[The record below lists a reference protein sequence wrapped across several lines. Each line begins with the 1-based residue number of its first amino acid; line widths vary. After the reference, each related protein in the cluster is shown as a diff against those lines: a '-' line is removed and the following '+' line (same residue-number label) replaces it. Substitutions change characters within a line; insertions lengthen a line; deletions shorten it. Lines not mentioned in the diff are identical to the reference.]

1 MPRTKVSRIT
11 VPAPDKPGR
20 ILIIDDQ
27 EENVHLL
34 ERILASAGYEDIAST
49 TNSVDAHRLQTQF
62 KPDLVLLDLHMTGK
76 DGFQVLEE
84 IVAHTGGAE
93 HVPVLMITADDS
105 AEVKRRALALGA
117 KDFLSKPFD
126 SAEVLLRIRNL
137 LETRFLYRKLRRQN
151 TELELKV
158 TERTRELE
166 QSQLEMLER
175 LAAAVEFR
183 DDDTGNHT
191 KRVAQVSALLGEAIG
206 LEATTVELIRRAAPL
221 HDIGKVGIPDNILL
235 KAGPLTGEE
244 FEIMKTHTVIG
255 SRMLSKGRS
264 ELVRFSQ
271 RVARNHHEWWDG
283 SGYPDRVSG
292 QAIPLEARIV
302 AAADFLD
309 ALTHDRPYR
318 PAWGI
323 DDTLGRS
330 SAGPGVTSIR
340 PLPMPFSESTG
351 ERAQCWW
358 RSTAR
363 GGFLAFRRPPTAA
376 TSGGKPCDGHRADVA
391 QISTIAVPRAA
402 EWAEDLVSE
411 GRSWSSRSA

>member
-1 MPRTKVSRIT
+1 MSRTMMSKAGVT
-11 VPAPDKPGR
+11 APDKPGR

-27 EENVHLL
+27 EANVHLL
-34 ERILASAGYEDIAST
+34 ERILANAGYEDVAST
-49 TNSVDAHRLQTQF
+49 TNSADALRLQTQF
-62 KPDLVLLDLHMTGK
+62 KPDLVLLDVHMSGK
-76 DGFQVLEE
+76 DGFEVLEE
-84 IVAHTGGAE
+84 IVLHAGGSE
-93 HVPVLMITADDS
+93 QVPVLMITADDS
-105 AEVKRRALALGA
+105 ADAKRRALALGA

-126 SAEVLLRIRNL
+126 SAEILLRIRNL

-158 TERTRELE
+158 TERTKELE

-191 KRVAQVSALLGEAIG
+191 KRVAQVSAILGEAIG

-271 RVARNHHEWWDG
+271 RVARSHHEWWDG

-323 DDTLGRS
+323 DDTLAEIKRR
-330 SAGPGVTSIR
+330 AGSHFDP
-340 PLPMPFSESTG
+340 
-351 ERAQCWW
+351 
-358 RSTAR
+358 
-363 GGFLAFRRPPTAA
+363 
-376 TSGGKPCDGHRADVA
+376 
-391 QISTIAVPRAA
+391 TIAKALLGIDWRASA
-402 EWAEDLVSE
+402 VLV
-411 GRSWSSRSA
+411 A

>member
-1 MPRTKVSRIT
+1 MSRTKAST
-11 VPAPDKPGR
+11 ADKAAR

-34 ERILASAGYEDIAST
+34 ERILANAGYEEVAST

-62 KPDLVLLDLHMTGK
+62 KPDLVLLDLHMSGK

-84 IVAHTGGAE
+84 IVLHAGGAE

-126 SAEVLLRIRNL
+126 SAEVVLRIRNL
-137 LETRFLYRKLRRQN
+137 LETRFLYRQLRRQN
-151 TELELKV
+151 SDLELKV
-158 TERTRELE
+158 TERTKELE

-206 LEATTVELIRRAAPL
+206 LEATTVELIKRAAPL

-244 FEIMKTHTVIG
+244 FEIMKTHTLIG

-271 RVARNHHEWWDG
+271 RVARSHHEWWDG

-323 DDTLGRS
+323 DDTLAEIKRRAGSHFDPTVANALLGIDWRA
-330 SAGPGVTSIR
+330 SAV
-340 PLPMPFSESTG
+340 L
-351 ERAQCWW
+351 
-358 RSTAR
+358 
-363 GGFLAFRRPPTAA
+363 
-376 TSGGKPCDGHRADVA
+376 VA
-391 QISTIAVPRAA
+391 
-402 EWAEDLVSE
+402 
-411 GRSWSSRSA
+411 

>member
-1 MPRTKVSRIT
+1 MSRTMMSKAGVT
-11 VPAPDKPGR
+11 APDKPGR

-27 EENVHLL
+27 EANVHLL
-34 ERILASAGYEDIAST
+34 ERILANAGYEDVAST
-49 TNSVDAHRLQTQF
+49 TNSADAHRLQTQF
-62 KPDLVLLDLHMTGK
+62 KPDLVLLDVHMSGK
-76 DGFQVLEE
+76 DGFEVLEE
-84 IVAHTGGAE
+84 IVLHAGGSE
-93 HVPVLMITADDS
+93 QVPVLMITADDS
-105 AEVKRRALALGA
+105 ADAKRRALALGA

-126 SAEVLLRIRNL
+126 SAEILLRIRNL

-158 TERTRELE
+158 TERTKELE

-191 KRVAQVSALLGEAIG
+191 KRVAQVSAILGEAIG

-271 RVARNHHEWWDG
+271 RVARSHHEWWDG

-323 DDTLGRS
+323 DDTLAEIKRR
-330 SAGPGVTSIR
+330 AGSHFDP
-340 PLPMPFSESTG
+340 
-351 ERAQCWW
+351 
-358 RSTAR
+358 
-363 GGFLAFRRPPTAA
+363 
-376 TSGGKPCDGHRADVA
+376 
-391 QISTIAVPRAA
+391 TIAKALLGIDWRASA
-402 EWAEDLVSE
+402 VLV
-411 GRSWSSRSA
+411 A

>member
-1 MPRTKVSRIT
+1 MSQARRCGPRS
-11 VPAPDKPGR
+11 PAAYSSSTTRKR
-20 ILIIDDQ
+20 TFA
-27 EENVHLL
+27 LL
-34 ERILASAGYEDIAST
+34 ERILAKAGYGDIAST
-49 TNSVDAHRLQTQF
+49 TNSVDAHALQRQF
-62 KPDLVLLDLHMTGK
+62 KPDLVLLDVHMSGK

-84 IVAHTGGAE
+84 IVAHAGGAE

-126 SAEVLLRIRNL
+126 SAEVLLRLRNL
-137 LETRFLYRKLRRQN
+137 LETHFLYRKLRRQN

-271 RVARNHHEWWDG
+271 RVARSHHEWWDG

-323 DDTLGRS
+323 DDTLGEIKRR
-330 SAGPGVTSIR
+330 AGSHFDPTVANALLGIDWR
-340 PLPMPFSESTG
+340 ASTV
-351 ERAQCWW
+351 
-358 RSTAR
+358 
-363 GGFLAFRRPPTAA
+363 L
-376 TSGGKPCDGHRADVA
+376 VA
-391 QISTIAVPRAA
+391 
-402 EWAEDLVSE
+402 
-411 GRSWSSRSA
+411 

>member
-1 MPRTKVSRIT
+1 MPRR
-11 VPAPDKPGR
+11 DKLGR

-27 EENVHLL
+27 EANVRLL
-34 ERILASAGYEDIAST
+34 EQILAKAGYEDIAST
-49 TNSVDAHRLQTQF
+49 TNSVDAHALHKQF
-62 KPDLVLLDLHMTGK
+62 KPDLVLLDVHMSGK

-84 IVAHTGGAE
+84 IVAQNGDSE
-93 HVPVLMITADDS
+93 QVPVIMITADDS
-105 AEVKRRALALGA
+105 AHAKRRALALGA

-137 LETRFLYRKLRRQN
+137 LETHFLYRKLRHQN
-151 TELELKV
+151 TELEQKV

-166 QSQLEMLER
+166 QSQLEVLER

-191 KRVAQVSALLGEAIG
+191 KRVAQISARLGEAIG
-206 LEATTVELIRRAAPL
+206 LESATLELISRAAPL

-271 RVARNHHEWWDG
+271 RIARSHHEWWDG

-292 QAIPLEARIV
+292 QSIPLEARIV

-318 PAWGI
+318 PAWGM
-323 DDTLGRS
+323 DDTLAEIKRRAGSHFDPTVANALLGINWQAS
-330 SAGPGVTSIR
+330 SV
-340 PLPMPFSESTG
+340 L
-351 ERAQCWW
+351 
-358 RSTAR
+358 
-363 GGFLAFRRPPTAA
+363 
-376 TSGGKPCDGHRADVA
+376 VA
-391 QISTIAVPRAA
+391 
-402 EWAEDLVSE
+402 
-411 GRSWSSRSA
+411 